1 MLSGSGQS
9 LDALQGDLVEFKRKR
24 GFLEV
29 TYSIGTCHFE
39 GMEQFLMLK
48 IINGGYGIEIT
59 DHLVLQL
66 KDGFSF
72 MQRMDLI

>member
-1 MLSGSGQS
+1 M
-9 LDALQGDLVEFKRKR
+9 
-24 GFLEV
+24 
-29 TYSIGTCHFE
+29 TYSIGTCHFG

-48 IINGGYGIEIT
+48 IINGGYGIEMT